1 MEKAIVRPNCL
12 YICPVAPERKRRG
25 ETLPSAQLTWQ
36 PLPQTTRAFP
46 QRQPGGGGI
55 LFLDHA
61 SDLLDDD
68 NRVIDYQ
75 TSCQDDAK

>member
-1 MEKAIVRPNCL
+1 
-12 YICPVAPERKRRG
+12 VATTAPQLSRI
-25 ETLPSAQLTWQ
+25 PSE
-36 PLPQTTRAFP
+36 
-46 QRQPGGGGI
+46 QPGAAAS